1 MSLKIKLASAIIMFL
16 AVLAALVIGVLA
28 AQSQTINMQGTINF
42 EIADRSLYVKSASI
56 DYGDG
61 QERALDSFMPGY
73 INGSFT
79 ANIGEHTITN
89 TNFKICFDIINTTEN
104 TYYALEETTLS
115 SELQGKI
122 TATASGTINPTTI
135 TDFDEEGNAIITPDT
150 ETNGRVTITVSA
162 PSLLT
167 LDLSGITITIEEYN
181 PQVLEGFEFSG
192 DTLIKYSGT
201 ETHVEVPASYSI
213 FNGEFVQGDDY
224 TVTTIVD
231 GENTTS
237 GVYTGAFWY
246 ARSTIQSV
254 VLPDTIEKIGDY
266 AFAMC
271 YNLTSISIPDSVKSI
286 GKGAL
291 PSSLQYNESEN
302 GRYLASKT
310 NPYFVLVDTLT
321 TNFNTFTINSQCKII
336 YDSAFSGCNQ
346 LTALTLPDGV
356 TSIGASVFSNCTA
369 LQSLTIPDSI
379 LNMSSNP
386 FSNIFNRC
394 DALNYNILDNGKYL
408 GNDDNPYLILVDTVT
423 DTFTEFTINPN
434 CKIIG
439 VGAFQNC
446 RQLTAITIPDSVE
459 SISDY
464 AFDECSN
471 LVSIDFPQNITYLE
485 PRVFSNCTSLESII
499 IPEGVTR
506 IGGSALA
513 GCSALSSVSL
523 PESLEIIGGR
533 AFSNSSLQT
542 INIPSSVSY
551 IGYNA
556 FQQTQL
562 TNVNLTENTNLYL
575 IDEYVFDGCK
585 LTSFTLP
592 KNVTKIG
599 NYAFR
604 NCAFTDFIIEQG
616 SLLESIG
623 ERAFSNC
630 TSLTSI
636 TLPEGLKTIG
646 YSAFANCNSLTTI
659 TLPKSLQSIGAYV
672 ANYLTS
678 IYYNGNVD
686 QWVSIAFSTQF
697 GTSQSNDLFTNNGVL
712 YINNEPLTQAYIN
725 TDVNSLAFAGY
736 RSLTKVTFGENVTS
750 IGEGAFFGCTALSNV
765 TFQNSNLTSIDRNAF
780 DECSSLNSITIPNTV
795 ESIAFSSFSNSA
807 LQSIYYEGTV
817 DQWAELGDPTGGA
830 GDHIFS
836 GCDAMLY
843 IDGQPVTEVYINT
856 DNLASGFKGYTY
868 LTKVT
873 IGPNVTTIPNSAFAY
888 CSSLETVEIPSNVT
902 TIEGGAFSNCGA
914 LKTVSFGQNS
924 QLETIGG
931 SAFQNCSLLISIEI
945 PNSVTTIHSYAFS
958 DCSALESINIPA
970 GVISIENNV
979 FSNCSSLQSIEIP
992 AGVTSIGQNTFSNC
1006 TSLQSINIPVGVIS
1020 IGVGAFSGCSSL
1032 ISINIPDGVTN
1043 IESST
1048 FQNCSALQSIE
1059 IPASVTYINEY
1070 SAFQGCTSL
1079 TAINVAGD
1087 NQNYSSEDGILFN
1100 KDKTEIILYPLG
1112 KSNTYQI
1119 PLAVTTIGN
1128 NTFSNNSTLET
1139 IEISANV
1146 TSIGG
1151 SAFFNCTSLTT
1162 VIIDSREIY
1171 IAATSQWACG
1181 NLLGNSSTTTVRVLK
1196 SIVDGG
1202 AVNSYITSNFTNTSK
1217 DGNYYVYTK

>member
-42 EIADRSLYVKSASI
+42 EIADRSLYIKSASI

-266 AFAMC
+266 AFASC

-379 LNMSSNP
+379 LNISSNP
-386 FSNIFNRC
+386 FSNIFNGC
-394 DALNYNILDNGKYL
+394 NALNYNILDNGKYL

-439 VGAFQNC
+439 VGAFQTC

-506 IGGSALA
+506 IGGSAFSR
-513 GCSALSSVSL
+513 CSALGSVSL

-533 AFSNSSLQT
+533 AFSYTSLQT
-542 INIPSSVSY
+542 ITIPSAVSY

-562 TNVNLTENTNLYL
+562 TNVNLAENSNLYL

-604 NCAFTDFIIEQG
+604 NCAFTDFTIEQE

-623 ERAFSNC
+623 AGAFLNC
-630 TSLTSI
+630 NQLTSL

-646 YSAFANCNSLTTI
+646 GSAFNNCSSLSTI
-659 TLPKSLQSIGAYV
+659 TLPKSLQSINYSFNGA
-672 ANYLTS
+672 ALTS
-678 IYYNGNVD
+678 IYYNGTVD
-686 QWVSIAFSTQF
+686 QWVSIDCVRDV
-697 GTSQSNDLFTNNGVL
+697 SNTNTVFLNNGIL

-725 TDVNSLAFAGY
+725 TAVNSFAFAGY
-736 RSLTKVTFGENVTS
+736 RSLTQVTFGENVTS
-750 IGEGAFFGCTALSNV
+750 IGERAFTGCSAISTV
-765 TFQNSNLTSIDRNAF
+765 TFQNSNLTSIGRGAF
-780 DECSSLNSITIPNTV
+780 AECSSLNSITIPDTV
-795 ESIAFSSFSNSA
+795 DSLGFTLFYNSS

-817 DQWAELGDPTGGA
+817 DQWAELDDPAGGP

-836 GCDAMLY
+836 GSDAILY

-873 IGPNVTTIPNSAFAY
+873 IGPNVTTIPDSAFAY

-914 LKTVSFGQNS
+914 MKTVSFGQNS

-945 PNSVTTIHSYAFS
+945 PNSVTTIYSYAFS
-958 DCSALESINIPA
+958 GCSALESINIPA

-1032 ISINIPDGVTN
+1032 ISIDIPNGVTN
-1043 IESST
+1043 IESNT

-1070 SAFQGCTSL
+1070 SAFQDCTSL
-1079 TAINVAGD
+1079 IAINVAGD
-1087 NQNYSSEDGILFN
+1087 NPNYSSEDGILFN

-1202 AVNSYITSNFTNTSK
+1202 AVNSYITSNFTNTSE
-1217 DGNYYVYTK
+1217 DGNYYVYSK